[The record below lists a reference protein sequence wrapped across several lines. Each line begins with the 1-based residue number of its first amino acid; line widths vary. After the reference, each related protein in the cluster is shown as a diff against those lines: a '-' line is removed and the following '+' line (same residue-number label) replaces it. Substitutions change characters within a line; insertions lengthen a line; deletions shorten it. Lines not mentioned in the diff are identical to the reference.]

1 MERINPRSSRIAHQL
16 AWHHQHTTQSS
27 ILQTIT
33 TQNTAHT
40 HSLLNDLNMGS
51 TMEEIM
57 RKRRQEAQDAYDAQ
71 WADGQGSHHP
81 DFDPLALGPDVVKA
95 SRATEELYNAIVQ
108 NDVGKVHDKID
119 EGADVDF
126 VFGKQYSCAE
136 GYTPLMV
143 ACHRGR

>member
-1 MERINPRSSRIAHQL
+1 ME
-16 AWHHQHTTQSS
+16 
-27 ILQTIT
+27 
-33 TQNTAHT
+33 
-40 HSLLNDLNMGS
+40 D
-51 TMEEIM
+51 IM

-81 DFDPLALGPDVVKA
+81 DFDPLALGPDVIKA

-119 EGADVDF
+119 EGADVNF
-126 VFGKQYSCAE
+126 VFSEQYSCSE
-136 GYTPLMV
+136 GYSPLMV